1 MKRNLLKIT
10 TLLLVI
16 LAITF
21 TMTTPVFAGEAT
33 QTSKS
38 IAGEEGFNVSFNVS
52 DSTNA
57 GNVVANVV
65 GNILYIAQV
74 IGMGVATIML
84 LVLAIKY
91 IAASPNDKA
100 EIKKHIIV
108 YVVGAVILFSASGL
122 LAIIR
127 RFALGV
133 KNTAEQDPEE

>member
-84 LVLAIKY
+84 LVLAIIY
-91 IAASPNDKA
+91 YS
-100 EIKKHIIV
+100 V
-108 YVVGAVILFSASGL
+108 
-122 LAIIR
+122 LA
-127 RFALGV
+127 
-133 KNTAEQDPEE
+133 DY